1 MEKELSFENAMKRL
15 EEIVQFLE
23 RGNLPLE
30 DAVQA
35 YEEGMRLKQFC
46 LEKLESAQLR
56 IEKVTATDHREK
68 ETTN

>member
-1 MEKELSFENAMKRL
+1 MEKELSFEGAMKRL

-35 YEEGMRLKQFC
+35 YEEGMKLKQFC
-46 LEKLESAQLR
+46 MEKLESAQLR
-56 IEKVTATDHREK
+56 IEKVTALKK
-68 ETTN
+68 ETETTS